1 MAGIW
6 GLIGYGLGNA
16 LPSWTLILVGP
27 KVIQVL
33 GPRGFSV
40 TDFVL
45 IRFGRS
51 SQVFTALLTVFY
63 NVIFISAELTG
74 ISDCL
79 SILIPGYP
87 VYAAPLMISLVTLG
101 YSLLGGIRASYAT
114 DYIQAPLVFLVTVGA
129 VVAFMVAVAPV
140 EQSCFET
147 ALKLSSATGVVGG
160 VTLLLSVTVNEFL
173 NQGLWQRFVSARSF
187 RDAAIGL
194 SAAGLLS
201 ALTVILFGF
210 VGVVALADALQP
222 GSPPDAVDVV
232 KSFPSGAFF
241 MVIGKLGPMAA
252 YSTLVLAVLLSMSTV
267 DTQQNAI
274 MGLFV
279 GEFSSAGWSLNWLR
293 LLMVL
298 VNVPAVALAAAGRSV
313 LELFLVSNILSS
325 ALVPPIFLGLSPNLA
340 TPASFIAGSVSGLV
354 SIVICGVCMTGS
366 LSQGFTWFALPFGA
380 YDWRTLVTFV
390 VVLLSSS
397 TATVLA
403 AQVHFRLN
411 PDAKAENQ
419 RRLANYH
426 RPTTST
432 EDESSQETTSMS
444 SMC

>member
-1 MAGIW
+1 MPHWRLALTLYASGLGSWILFATPETGVMAGIW

-232 KSFPSGAFF
+232 KVSSHWP
-241 MVIGKLGPMAA
+241 
-252 YSTLVLAVLLSMSTV
+252 
-267 DTQQNAI
+267 QNAVFPFWSVFHGHRQTRPHGRLLHPSSRRPSI
-274 MGLFV
+274 DVHCRHPTERHYGSVRGGVLFSRLV
-279 GEFSSAGWSLNWLR
+279 TELATAADGACQRSGRGSGGGRSLSTGVIPSIEYSFLSAGASDIPRALTQPCNASILHRGLGLR
-293 LLMVL
+293 LGVHRDLWRL
-298 VNVPAVALAAAGRSV
+298 YDRFAKSRIHS
-313 LELFLVSNILSS
+313 ELQ
-325 ALVPPIFLGLSPNLA
+325 
-340 TPASFIAGSVSGLV
+340 TPLTCSGLRYL
-354 SIVICGVCMTGS
+354 SARTTG
-366 LSQGFTWFALPFGA
+366 G
-380 YDWRTLVTFV
+380 
-390 VVLLSSS
+390 
-397 TATVLA
+397 
-403 AQVHFRLN
+403 H
-411 PDAKAENQ
+411 
-419 RRLANYH
+419 
-426 RPTTST
+426 
-432 EDESSQETTSMS
+432 
-444 SMC
+444 

>member
-1 MAGIW
+1 MGGFSQSDYRKHGVDVRHINEDWVACRNSVPHWRLALTLYASGLGSWILFATPETGVMAGMW

-45 IRFGRS
+45 VRFGRS

-87 VYAAPLMISLVTLG
+87 VYAAPLMISVVTLA

-114 DYIQAPLVFLVTVGA
+114 DYIQAPLVFAVTVGA

-140 EQSCFET
+140 EQSCFDA
-147 ALKLSSATGVVGG
+147 ALKLSSAKGVAGG

-232 KSFPSGAFF
+232 
-241 MVIGKLGPMAA
+241 
-252 YSTLVLAVLLSMSTV
+252 T
-267 DTQQNAI
+267 
-274 MGLFV
+274 
-279 GEFSSAGWSLNWLR
+279 
-293 LLMVL
+293 
-298 VNVPAVALAAAGRSV
+298 
-313 LELFLVSNILSS
+313 
-325 ALVPPIFLGLSPNLA
+325 
-340 TPASFIAGSVSGLV
+340 VSGRWPQNTV
-354 SIVICGVCMTGS
+354 
-366 LSQGFTWFALPFGA
+366 FPFWSVFHG
-380 YDWRTLVTFV
+380 
-390 VVLLSSS
+390 
-397 TATVLA
+397 
-403 AQVHFRLN
+403 
-411 PDAKAENQ
+411 
-419 RRLANYH
+419 H
-426 RPTTST
+426 RPTRPCGRLFHPGSRRPSLNVHCRHPAERHHGSVRGRVLFSRLVAQLATAADGAVQRAGRGSGSCRSLST
-432 EDESSQETTSMS
+432 RVVSGVEHSFLSAGASDFPRPLTCARDASILHRGLGLRLGVYRNLWRLYDRFA
-444 SMC
+444 